1 METKSDSKKLGFVK
15 VTLGLLFA
23 LVLLPS
29 NSKAI
34 AIFLFG
40 VAVFVHTLSRKRYF
54 DKKFFFTNSV
64 LFLAIAST
72 FFYSDNTEY
81 ALRKLSQMASLI
93 VFPFIFALLTE
104 AERKSI
110 FKDLKKYLWV
120 YIIAVI
126 LFNLLPFLWFWG
138 THYSF
143 SEMME
148 HFITLVRTRMGKF
161 NIHPI
166 YLSMHCAVAILFSFY
181 ILKGLRSKPKI
192 GLLIVLD
199 ILLVLFLLL
208 YAKKG
213 PLIGLLVVF
222 SLFIVF
228 QRSQKLF
235 KPYLLAIIAII
246 GLVIAIPNTRNK
258 FVELLEIE
266 TIDKG
271 TVTSTNIRYTI
282 YDTAYEL
289 FQESPVIG
297 YGIGDF
303 NDVLRGQYKKD
314 GKDLLVKGTYNAHNQ
329 FMSYLLIGGVLLLFL
344 FLCVLAINLVYAIRF
359 NNQLL
364 ILLLIFYGIV
374 MLTENVLERESG
386 IIYFALFLNFF
397 SMKSLYTQGEEI

>member
-1 METKSDSKKLGFVK
+1 METKSSSKRLNFVK
-15 VTLGLLFA
+15 VALGLLFA

-34 AIFLFG
+34 AILLFG
-40 VAVFVHTLSRKRYF
+40 LAVFAHSLSRKWYF
-54 DKKFFFTNSV
+54 DKKFFFTNAL

-72 FFYSDNTEY
+72 FFYSENTEY
-81 ALRKLSQMASLI
+81 ALRKLSQMAALI

-104 AERKSI
+104 TDKKSI
-110 FKDLKKYLWV
+110 FQDLQKYLWIF
-120 YIIAVI
+120 IIAVI
-126 LFNLLPFLWFWG
+126 LFNIIPFLWFWG

-148 HFITLVRTRMGKF
+148 HYITLVRTKMGKF

-181 ILKGLRSKPKI
+181 ILKGLKSRSKI
-192 GLLIVLD
+192 IILILFD
-199 ILLVLFLLL
+199 IVLVLFLLL

-213 PLIGLLVVF
+213 PLIGLLFVF
-222 SLFIVF
+222 SLFVVF
-228 QRSQKLF
+228 QRSQKWF
-235 KPYLLAIIAII
+235 KPYVIAVITII
-246 GLVIAIPNTRNK
+246 GLTIAIPNTRNK

-266 TIDKG
+266 SLENG
-271 TVTSTNIRYTI
+271 SVTSTNIRYTI
-282 YDTAYEL
+282 YYTAYEL
-289 FQESPVIG
+289 IEKSPVIG
-297 YGIGDF
+297 YGVGDF
-303 NDVLRGQYKKD
+303 NDVLRSQYKKD
-314 GKDLLVKGTYNAHNQ
+314 GKDLLIEGKYNAHNQ
-329 FMSYLLIGGVLLLFL
+329 FMSYLLIGGVLLFIL

-386 IIYFALFLNFF
+386 VIYFALFLNFF
-397 SMKSLYTQGEEI
+397 SMKSLYSHGEKI